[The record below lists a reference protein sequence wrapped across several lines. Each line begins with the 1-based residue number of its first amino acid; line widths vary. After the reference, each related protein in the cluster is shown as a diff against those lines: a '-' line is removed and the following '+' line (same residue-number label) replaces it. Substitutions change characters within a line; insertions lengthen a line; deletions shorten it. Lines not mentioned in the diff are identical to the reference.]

1 MKERNTIMAKNPENN
16 PQSSKYESMLRGLAT
31 SDSQTIESLLA
42 IQLDNLEK
50 SGLDPKSYWLS
61 RIAALIAIDA
71 PPASFIW
78 NIQMALQMG
87 ITSDDIVGVLIA
99 LAPTVGIAR
108 IVSAAPEIAFAL
120 DIHIAPEQGEQP
132 QQKAA

>member
-1 MKERNTIMAKNPENN
+1 MAKNPEKN

-31 SDSQTIESLLA
+31 SDRETIESLLA
-42 IQLDNLEK
+42 IQLENLEK

-99 LAPTVGIAR
+99 LAPTVGVAR
-108 IVSAAPEIAFAL
+108 IVSAAPEIAYAL
-120 DIHIAPEQGEQP
+120 DIEITPKQGEQP